1 MWEIAVLLAFA
12 TLVWFWYDSM
22 KARERSL
29 IVGQLACERER
40 LQFLDQTVECVSLR
54 PARNEDGQVVLRRVY
69 RFEFTDNGESR
80 RAGTIVMMGGEA
92 VSLSMEPFLLQ

>member
-12 TLVWFWYDSM
+12 ALVWLWYDSM

-29 IVGQLACERER
+29 TVGQLACQREG

-54 PARNEDGQVVLRRVY
+54 PARNEDGRMVLRRVY

-92 VSLSMEPFLLQ
+92 VALIMEPFLPQ